1 MIEILIVDGC
11 PHAVEAFE
19 LVQDV
24 VREFGEEITV
34 NKTVVVDQVQRTGF
48 AGSPTI
54 LVNGRDVEPG
64 AVSRP
69 IGLACRRYV
78 VGGQVRGTPSRDWIV
93 AALEEA
99 GYEPRQ

>member
-1 MIEILIVDGC
+1 MIEILVVDGC
-11 PHAVEAFE
+11 PHAVEAID
-19 LVQDV
+19 LVHDV
-24 VREFGEEITV
+24 VREFGEDISV

-64 AVSRP
+64 TVRRP
-69 IGLACRRYV
+69 TGLACRRYV

-93 AALEEA
+93 TALEEA
-99 GYEPRQ
+99 GYESRR